1 MKPFTKGFLG
11 GILFFII
18 GTILFLF
25 IMHSQGEPIERLK
38 LSYPKVLMF
47 IAEGTI
53 GCGLSFGFLVSICSW
68 LGKRNKE
75 RTETDR
81 LMREYLEKKL
91 KEEKDK
97 DLS

>member
-1 MKPFTKGFLG
+1 MRPFTKGLLG
-11 GILFFII
+11 GILFFITT
-18 GTILFLF
+18 TIIFLF
-25 IMHSQGEPIERLK
+25 VMHSQGEPIERLK
-38 LSYPKVLMF
+38 LSDPKVLMF
-47 IAEGTI
+47 IAEGAI
-53 GCGLSFGFLVSICSW
+53 GCGLLFGFLASIFSW